1 MTEPRCAGA
10 TIHFMDELVLM
21 EKMMEEMFAMDD
33 VEQVE
38 ELDIKKGNLL
48 ISYKILVQTVRGSW
62 YSLSVFILSRRLQI
76 LNIM

>member
-38 ELDIKKGNLL
+38 ELDIKKGILL
-48 ISYKILVQTVRGSW
+48 ISYTIRVRTVRGSW
-62 YSLSVFILSRRLQI
+62 YSLSVSICFLWLQK
-76 LNIM
+76 LKNM

>member
-48 ISYKILVQTVRGSW
+48 ISYKILVRTAPVSW
-62 YSLSVFILSRRLQI
+62 YSLSVSILFRWLQK
-76 LNIM
+76 LKIM